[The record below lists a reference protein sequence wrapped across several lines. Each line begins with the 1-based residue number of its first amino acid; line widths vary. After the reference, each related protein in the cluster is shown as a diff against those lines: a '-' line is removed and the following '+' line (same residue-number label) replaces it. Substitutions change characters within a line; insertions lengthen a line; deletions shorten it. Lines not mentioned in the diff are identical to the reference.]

1 MESPAPCIARFRGR
15 ATAGGSTVPSILV
28 VATVVVCAGCGEVSQ
43 ATRTHPADSG
53 AVVFKGTGG
62 AGGGFD
68 ASTLPPECRGPLT
81 FGDPNIEAQIRETLD
96 AGPSPIT
103 AEQAQAV
110 VSINVP
116 RADSLAGLE
125 CLANLHG
132 VTIRGG
138 AVADLSP
145 LASARQ
151 LSTVDIENGQIKDL
165 SPLSGHPLL
174 ANIVVPNN
182 QIASVV
188 GLTLTPQSSN
198 TCTRL
203 ILTGN
208 PIGPDQLTYPCSL
221 SGWYTAW
228 GGTSGITADSCGNDA
243 PCIKP

>member
-1 MESPAPCIARFRGR
+1 M
-15 ATAGGSTVPSILV
+15 PSLLV
-28 VATVVVCAGCGEVSQ
+28 VVTVVACAGCGEVSQ
-43 ATRTHPADSG
+43 TATTHVADSG
-53 AVVFKGTGG
+53 ADAFRDTGG
-62 AGGGFD
+62 AAGGFD
-68 ASTLPPECRGPLT
+68 ASALPPQCRGPLS
-81 FGDPNIEAQIRETLD
+81 FGDPNIEAQIRQTLG
-96 AGPSPIT
+96 AGSSPIT
-103 AEQAQAV
+103 TEQAQTV

-116 RADSLAGLE
+116 EADSLAGLE

-138 AVADLSP
+138 GVADLSP

-174 ANIVVPNN
+174 TNIIVPNN
-182 QIASVV
+182 QISTVA
-188 GLTLTPQSSN
+188 GLTLTPQSNN

-208 PIGPDQLTYPCSL
+208 PIGPDQLTYECSL

-228 GGTSGITADSCGNDA
+228 GGANGIAAGSCGNDA